1 MTGSAESGWA
11 GPETDL
17 MTPAVYLDYNATTPV
32 RPEAAAAVV
41 DALGLTGNASSVHRF
56 GRLARRKL
64 EDAREAVAALVGAPA
79 ERVVFTSGGTE
90 ANNLALTGTG
100 RTRRLVSAGEHDSV
114 LNAAAGVEGGAE
126 RIPLRRDGVVDLDAL
141 EARLGEDSRP
151 ALVSVMLANNET
163 GVIQPVARAAETA
176 HGRGALVHCD
186 AVQGA
191 GKIPVDMA
199 ALGVDLLSLSA
210 HKLGGPQGVGALI
223 VAEGIALAP
232 LMLGGGQERR
242 HRAGTENLPGIAGFG
257 AAAECAL
264 AGLER
269 MAGLAELRDRLER
282 RLRARAPE
290 IKIYG
295 AGAPRLP
302 NTSCFGVPGL
312 AAEIQV
318 IALDLAGIAVSAGAA
333 CSSGKVAPSHVL
345 GAMGASEAEAGSA
358 IRVSLGWDSGA
369 AGIERFLEAWSALYS
384 RSAGGTPAG
393 EPGGLISAGGTT
405 K

>member
-1 MTGSAESGWA
+1 
-11 GPETDL
+11 

-32 RPEAAAAVV
+32 RPAAAAAVAE
-41 DALGLTGNASSVHRF
+41 ALGLTGNASSVHRF

-90 ANNLALTGTG
+90 ANNLALTGAG
-100 RTRRLVSAGEHDSV
+100 RARLLVSAGEHDSV
-114 LNAAAGVEGGAE
+114 LNAAAAGVGPGAGPGAEGGAE
-126 RIPLRRDGVVDLDAL
+126 RIPLGRDGVVDLDAL
-141 EARLGEDSRP
+141 AALLGADPRP

-163 GVIQPVARAAETA
+163 GVIQPVARAAAMA
-176 HGRGALVHCD
+176 HGHGALIHCD

-223 VAEGIALAP
+223 VAEGIELAP

-242 HRAGTENLPGIAGFG
+242 HRAGPENLPGIAGFG

-269 MAGLAELRDRLER
+269 GPGLAGLGDRVER
-282 RLRARAPE
+282 GLRARAPGIE
-290 IKIYG
+290 IYG

-302 NTSCFGVPGL
+302 NTSCFGTPGL

-318 IALDLAGIAVSAGAA
+318 MALDLAGIAVSAGAA

-358 IRVSLGWDSGA
+358 IRISLGWDSGA
-369 AGIERFLEAWSALYS
+369 PDIERFLEAWGALYS
-384 RSAGGTPAG
+384 RSARGTPAAN
-393 EPGGLISAGGTT
+393 PAA
-405 K
+405 